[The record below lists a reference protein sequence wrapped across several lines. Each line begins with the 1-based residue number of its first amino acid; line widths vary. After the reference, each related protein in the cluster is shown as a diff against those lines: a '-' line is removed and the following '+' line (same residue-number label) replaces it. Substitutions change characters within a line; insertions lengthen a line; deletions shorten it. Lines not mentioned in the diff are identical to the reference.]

1 MRTRHRLLIF
11 SSALLVLLA
20 VFSLYLRPSFLVTLA
35 DQLWTCF

>member
-20 VFSLYLRPSFLVTLA
+20 VFSLYLRPSFLITLA
-35 DQLWTCF
+35 DQLWSCF